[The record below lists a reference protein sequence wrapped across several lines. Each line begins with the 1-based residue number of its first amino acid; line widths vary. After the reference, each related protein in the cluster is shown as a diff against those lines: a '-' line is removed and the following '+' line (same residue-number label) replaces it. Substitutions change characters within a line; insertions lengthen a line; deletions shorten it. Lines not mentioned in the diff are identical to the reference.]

1 MLRYY
6 SLCVFIGIFLAACS
20 TDTPEKN
27 MDEKMSELKVS
38 ENNRYLVDGQG
49 EPFFWLGDT
58 AWLLFTKLNRE
69 DAITY
74 LDNRKQKGFN
84 IIQVMAI
91 PSVESANVYG
101 DSAFTSKSVAQPR
114 TTEGS
119 QFDDSTAYDYWD
131 HVDYVIKEA
140 AKRNL
145 YMALVPVWGNNVK
158 SGNVSRE
165 EAGTY
170 ATFLADRYKGEPN
183 IVWLNG
189 GDTFGSDSTATWNI
203 IGNTLNEEDTQHLI
217 TFHPRGRK
225 MSSMWFHEKSWLD
238 FNMIQSGHRRY
249 DQDDTE
255 LNFGE
260 DNWRYVTMD
269 YRKKPVKPTI
279 DAEPSYEEIPQGL
292 HDAEEP
298 RWKARHVRRYGYW
311 SVFAG
316 AFGYTYGHNAV
327 MQMHEPGD
335 EGAFGVKKAWY
346 NAIDDPGAQQM
357 IHLKELMLSRPF
369 LERVPDSSLVVGQGK
384 RNDYVSATRGNDY
397 AFIYTYNGRKMNIA
411 MGKIHGKQV
420 RATWYSPRDGSK
432 KEIGTYANEGTREFD
447 PPGEKQNGNDWVLI
461 LDSL

>member
-38 ENNRYLVDGQG
+38 ENNRYLVDGQV

-225 MSSMWFHEKSWLD
+225 MSSMWSHEKS
-238 FNMIQSGHRRY
+238 
-249 DQDDTE
+249 
-255 LNFGE
+255 
-260 DNWRYVTMD
+260 
-269 YRKKPVKPTI
+269 
-279 DAEPSYEEIPQGL
+279 
-292 HDAEEP
+292 
-298 RWKARHVRRYGYW
+298 
-311 SVFAG
+311 
-316 AFGYTYGHNAV
+316 
-327 MQMHEPGD
+327 
-335 EGAFGVKKAWY
+335 
-346 NAIDDPGAQQM
+346 
-357 IHLKELMLSRPF
+357 
-369 LERVPDSSLVVGQGK
+369 
-384 RNDYVSATRGNDY
+384 
-397 AFIYTYNGRKMNIA
+397 
-411 MGKIHGKQV
+411 
-420 RATWYSPRDGSK
+420 
-432 KEIGTYANEGTREFD
+432 
-447 PPGEKQNGNDWVLI
+447 
-461 LDSL
+461 